1 MSAPREV
8 GGGVAAVICGGEHAQ
23 EKGRGSHQATERL
36 RLLGSELSGDAGRET
51 PEVLVSKP
59 KESSDLTTLP
69 L

>member
-8 GGGVAAVICGGEHAQ
+8 GGGVAAVICGGEH
-23 EKGRGSHQATERL
+23 KGRESHQATERL
-36 RLLGSELSGDAGRET
+36 RLLGSELSGEAGRET